1 MAQTT
6 KPKAK
11 KPSRTARLA
20 KIRARADEIGRA
32 IRIKKSRIAAG
43 GGGAFTTVAIKRG
56 ESRGGVQFDDVA
68 SMAWR
73 YRARRCVGFYLG
85 AAGKRSENRDYRV
98 EGDGGPSRDAYDA
111 AGRLVVDGRKVNCHG
126 WTADDWTKLKKEAT
140 WAGVESSWTRLT
152 VWNSTAFV
160 GDDARFPHRRFINH
174 ASAAHQNVALC
185 TDSGHRFGRSHAF
198 YAKAD
203 IPAHSEL
210 YFSYGAGYWS
220 ARGIVPEDPA
230 LE

>member
-1 MAQTT
+1 
-6 KPKAK
+6 
-11 KPSRTARLA
+11 
-20 KIRARADEIGRA
+20 
-32 IRIKKSRIAAG
+32 
-43 GGGAFTTVAIKRG
+43 
-56 ESRGGVQFDDVA
+56 
-68 SMAWR
+68 MAWR

-126 WTADDWTKLKKEAT
+126 WTAEDWAKLKKEAT

-185 TDSGHRFGRSHAF
+185 TDSGRRFGRSHAF

-220 ARGIVPEDPA
+220 ARGIEPEDPT

>member
-32 IRIKKSRIAAG
+32 IRIRKSRIAAG

-56 ESRGGVQFDDVA
+56 E
-68 SMAWR
+68 
-73 YRARRCVGFYLG
+73 CVGFYLG

-111 AGRLVVDGRKVNCHG
+111 AGRLVVDGRKINCHG
-126 WTADDWTKLKKEAT
+126 WRADDWTKLKKEAT

-152 VWNSTAFV
+152 V
-160 GDDARFPHRRFINH
+160 
-174 ASAAHQNVALC
+174 
-185 TDSGHRFGRSHAF
+185 
-198 YAKAD
+198 
-203 IPAHSEL
+203 
-210 YFSYGAGYWS
+210 
-220 ARGIVPEDPA
+220 
-230 LE
+230 

>member
-43 GGGAFTTVAIKRG
+43 GGGAFTTVPIKRG

-140 WAGVESSWTRLT
+140 WAGVESSWTR
-152 VWNSTAFV
+152 
-160 GDDARFPHRRFINH
+160 FINH

-185 TDSGHRFGRSHAF
+185 TDSGRRFGRSHAF

>member
-32 IRIKKSRIAAG
+32 IRIRKSRIAAG

-56 ESRGGVQFDDVA
+56 E
-68 SMAWR
+68 
-73 YRARRCVGFYLG
+73 CVGFYLG

-98 EGDGGPSRDAYDA
+98 EGDGGPSRDAYDE
-111 AGRLVVDGRKVNCHG
+111 AGRLVVDGRKINCHG

-140 WAGVESSWTRLT
+140 WAGVDSSWT
-152 VWNSTAFV
+152 
-160 GDDARFPHRRFINH
+160 RFINH

-185 TDSGHRFGRSHAF
+185 TDSGRRFGRSHAF

-210 YFSYGAGYWS
+210 YFSYGKNYWS
-220 ARGIVPEDPA
+220 HRGVVPEDPA
-230 LE
+230 QE

>member
-1 MAQTT
+1 M
-6 KPKAK
+6 
-11 KPSRTARLA
+11 
-20 KIRARADEIGRA
+20 
-32 IRIKKSRIAAG
+32 
-43 GGGAFTTVAIKRG
+43 AIKRG
-56 ESRGGVQFDDVA
+56 E
-68 SMAWR
+68 
-73 YRARRCVGFYLG
+73 CVGFYLG

-126 WTADDWTKLKKEAT
+126 WSADDWTKLKKEAT

-185 TDSGHRFGRSHAF
+185 TDSGRRFGRSRTRSTRRPTFPPFRALLLLR
-198 YAKAD
+198 
-203 IPAHSEL
+203 SWVL
-210 YFSYGAGYWS
+210 LV
-220 ARGIVPEDPA
+220 RGESSPRTP
-230 LE
+230 L

>member
-20 KIRARADEIGRA
+20 KIRARADQIGRA

-85 AAGKRSENRDYRV
+85 AAGKRSENRDYIV

-160 GDDARFPHRRFINH
+160 GDDARFHTGGSSTTPRRRTRTSRSARTRAG
-174 ASAAHQNVALC
+174 ASA
-185 TDSGHRFGRSHAF
+185 GRTRSTRRPTF
-198 YAKAD
+198 LP
-203 IPAHSEL
+203 IPS
-210 YFSYGAGYWS
+210 STS
-220 ARGIVPEDPA
+220 PTARGTGPREESCPRTP
-230 LE
+230 L

>member
-32 IRIKKSRIAAG
+32 IRIRKSRIAAG
-43 GGGAFTTVAIKRG
+43 GGGAFTTVPIKRG
-56 ESRGGVQFDDVA
+56 E
-68 SMAWR
+68 
-73 YRARRCVGFYLG
+73 CVGFYLG
-85 AAGKRSENRDYRV
+85 AAGKRSENRDYIV
-98 EGDGGPSRDAYDA
+98 EGDGGPSRDAYDE
-111 AGRLVVDGRKVNCHG
+111 AGRLVVDGRKVNCHD

-140 WAGVESSWTRLT
+140 WAGVESSWT
-152 VWNSTAFV
+152 
-160 GDDARFPHRRFINH
+160 RRFINH

-230 LE
+230 QE

>member
-32 IRIKKSRIAAG
+32 IRIRKSRIAAG
-43 GGGAFTTVAIKRG
+43 GGGAFTTVPIKRG
-56 ESRGGVQFDDVA
+56 E
-68 SMAWR
+68 
-73 YRARRCVGFYLG
+73 CVGFYLG

-185 TDSGHRFGRSHAF
+185 TDSGRRFGRSHAF

-220 ARGIVPEDPA
+220 ARGIEPEDPA